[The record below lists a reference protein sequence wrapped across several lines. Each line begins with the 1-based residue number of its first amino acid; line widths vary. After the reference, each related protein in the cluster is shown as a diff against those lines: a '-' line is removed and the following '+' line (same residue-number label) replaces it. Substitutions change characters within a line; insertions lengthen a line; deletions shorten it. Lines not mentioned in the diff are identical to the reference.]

1 MLSGLV
7 PPCSGTPPWS
17 NQLKKSIKNRGMA
30 AALTALAGLG
40 LAHAETPSP
49 RLTAAMQA
57 EVVSTL
63 GAKLDANYVFPDT
76 AQRVAKALKADLAS
90 GKYAR
95 QDDAAAFAE
104 ALGQDLAR
112 LGQDKHLRVRYDP
125 DFRPEEEGEHVP
137 SADEV
142 SRARQQAEQVAYGVF
157 KVERLAGNIGYIDL
171 RGFEEAYFA
180 GPAYSSA
187 LSLLQGTQALILDL
201 RRNGGG
207 EPESV
212 AFLMSHFF
220 APGDARHLNDIYTRN
235 RNETR
240 GYWTSG
246 LPQVRYTRP
255 VYVLTSALTFSGGE
269 ECAYDFQT
277 QKRATLI
284 GDTTGGGANPGTV
297 FTLGHGLVAF
307 IPTGRAINPITRT
320 NWEHVGVKPDI
331 AVPAEQALQVAYV
344 QALKKRV
351 AEATSERE
359 RTQLSALLARV
370 EKGEAEKVD
379 YGRRP

>member
-1 MLSGLV
+1 M
-7 PPCSGTPPWS
+7 
-17 NQLKKSIKNRGMA
+17 KKSIKNRGMV
-30 AALTALAGLG
+30 AALLAWASLG
-40 LAHAETPSP
+40 AAYAEASAA
-49 RLTAAMQA
+49 RLTAAAQA
-57 EVVSTL
+57 EVVATL
-63 GAKLDANYVFPDT
+63 GAKLDANYVFPET
-76 AQRVAKALKADLAS
+76 AQRVAKALKAELAA
-90 GKYAR
+90 GKYAK
-95 QDDAAAFAE
+95 QGDAAAFAD

-112 LGQDKHLRVRYDP
+112 LGEDRHLRVHYDP
-125 DFRPEEEGEHVP
+125 DFKPEEEGEHVP
-137 SADEV
+137 SAEEFG
-142 SRARQQAEQVAYGVF
+142 RMRQQAEQIAYGIF
-157 KVERLAGNIGYIDL
+157 KVERLPGNIGYLDL
-171 RGFEEAYFA
+171 RSFEDAHLA
-180 GPAYSSA
+180 GPAYSAA
-187 LSLLQGTQALILDL
+187 LSLLQGTRALILDL

-220 APGDARHLNDIYTRN
+220 APGDERHLNDIYTRN
-235 RNETR
+235 KHENR

-246 LPQVRYTRP
+246 LAQVRYTRP

-331 AVPAEQALQVAYV
+331 AVPAEQALQVAYAD
-344 QALKKRV
+344 ALKKRV
-351 AEATSERE
+351 AEAKSDRE
-359 RTQLSALLARV
+359 RTQLGALLARV
-370 EKGEAEKVD
+370 EKGEVEKVD